1 MNCPKCGLINPETAL
16 RCDCGYGFQFKMPP
30 LKELLDLP
38 EVEGLRW
45 LIDLP
50 RPRQVKKE
58 WRWRYLFFFLIPVV
72 IGLGMVAVGYP
83 RWGGLILL
91 VLFIY
96 ALIGLN
102 DLESRVGITDLLA
115 NGNVTFGKIVNAK
128 WVGNLEAELGWRLD
142 YKFADSK
149 GMVHTAAYEYA
160 DEEEWQG
167 QVGDVLPVFYDNSN
181 PSRNYL
187 LLDLD
192 RIVRPMPS
200 RESS

>member
-16 RCDCGYGFQFKMPP
+16 TCDCGYGFQFNLPA
-30 LKELLDLP
+30 LKELQDIP
-38 EVEGLRW
+38 EKVRVKGLRW

-50 RPRQVKKE
+50 RPRQVKEKKSQAGQGAGVLLGLFGL
-58 WRWRYLFFFLIPVV
+58 LFFFFRLPGKEAILGLVAIVVALFLSQIPDKS
-72 IGLGMVAVGYP
+72 
-83 RWGGLILL
+83 
-91 VLFIY
+91 
-96 ALIGLN
+96 N
-102 DLESRVGITDLLA
+102 KLLA
-115 NGNVTFGKIVNAK
+115 SGNVTFGKILKAE
-128 WVGNLEAELGWRLD
+128 WEGNVEAELGWRLD

-149 GMVHTAAYEYA
+149 GAVHTAAYEYA

-167 QVGDVLPVFYDNSN
+167 KVGDVLPVFYDNSN